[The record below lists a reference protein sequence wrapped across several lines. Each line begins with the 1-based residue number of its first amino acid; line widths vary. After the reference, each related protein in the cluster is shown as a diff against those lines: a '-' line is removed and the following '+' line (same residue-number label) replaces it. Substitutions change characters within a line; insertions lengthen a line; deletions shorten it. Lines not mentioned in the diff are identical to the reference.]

1 MTPMLQLPRRSLS
14 IWNLRAAILK
24 RPSVARHSRIWGPL
38 PAQASVLSFKN
49 TFFAMAIAGA
59 CLSPLPFI
67 MRRPRPGE
75 QKALGA
81 H

>member
-1 MTPMLQLPRRSLS
+1 
-14 IWNLRAAILK
+14 
-24 RPSVARHSRIWGPL
+24 
-38 PAQASVLSFKN
+38 VLSFKN